1 MELLG
6 TGNFLRSAEMDFVS
20 LILAEH
26 LAHDVLAKLG
36 EVGTVQFTDVRVS
49 LVVGGAAR
57 GRSPRRFPPA
67 RKCPSA
73 SAPLPFPYPPGLVCF
88 SSPHRACR

>member
-36 EVGTVQFTDVRVS
+36 EVGTVQFTDVRGVA
-49 LVVGGAAR
+49 GAGAR
-57 GRSPRRFPPA
+57 TVRSPPSPP
-67 RKCPSA
+67 RTR
-73 SAPLPFPYPPGLVCF
+73 VC
-88 SSPHRACR
+88 S

>member
-49 LVVGGAAR
+49 LVGGAAR
-57 GRSPRRFPPA
+57 GRSPSSVPPA
-67 RKCPSA
+67 RKP
-73 SAPLPFPYPPGLVCF
+73 PY
-88 SSPHRACR
+88 

>member
-49 LVVGGAAR
+49 LVGGAAR
-57 GRSPRRFPPA
+57 RSRERVPPA
-67 RKCPSA
+67 RKCPSQR
-73 SAPLPFPYPPGLVCF
+73 L
-88 SSPHRACR
+88 SPRS